1 MTDYDS
7 LILKC
12 EEIDATAKEGCEQPK
27 QREIVDNLDDLAK
40 SVGADQVCDRDS
52 FFSSTS
58 ASVSASGGFGIA
70 SAKGEFQ
77 NHVSEFGESGCTPI
91 YVQALDR
98 TVRQN
103 NMNCII
109 SSNTSNS
116 TVDVS
121 NVNTINLETL
131 PPTETVVN
139 VINQT
144 LAIPDLDQATKDRLV
159 GVLSNDIVV
168 TNSKIVIEAT
178 NDISTNIENIA
189 SLASELETDYN
200 ALLTDVVETEIT
212 QDKGVAA
219 LSADQ
224 KTIIQNRIDQE
235 TNNTQQI
242 INETLTNLNVSS
254 ETNNAITIK
263 SAGDILVTDTDVY
276 ISSISQ
282 VATKSL
288 TAVAATQGAAIA
300 ASIVTDSSTKSDF
313 STFSRGVD
321 SAIDSTYAGM
331 ANFHKT
337 GLGQAV
343 IAIVVVV
350 VIGGVVM
357 SMSKGGGGGG
367 GKGGGD
373 EAASSSH
380 YGSSP
385 YGSSAK
391 MAAMMSFLWPLILL
405 AVVLLALYFAW
416 QKFKDSMNPFSMI
429 GLKPKR
435 M

>member
-1 MTDYDS
+1 MTDYQS
-7 LILKC
+7 LLLKC
-12 EEIDATAKEGCEQPK
+12 EEIDNAEKPEGCQQPT
-27 QREIVDNLDDLAK
+27 EHDIEDNLDDLVK
-40 SVGADQVCDRDS
+40 SVGGDQVCDRKS
-52 FFSSTS
+52 FYNTVSGSASIKAPFTS
-58 ASVSASGGFGIA
+58 AKAQ
-70 SAKGEFQ
+70 FQ
-77 NHVSEFGESGCTPI
+77 AHTSEFEETGCTPI

-98 TVRQN
+98 SIRQN

-109 SSNTSNS
+109 SDNTSN
-116 TVDVS
+116 TTIDVS

-139 VINQT
+139 IINQT
-144 LAIPDLDQATKDRLV
+144 LAIPDLDQATKDKLV
-159 GVLSNDIVV
+159 GVLTNDIVV
-168 TNSKIVIEAT
+168 TGSKIVIEAT

-189 SLASELETDYN
+189 TLSSELQDHYN

-219 LSADQ
+219 LTADH
-224 KTIIQNRIDQE
+224 KTIIQDRINQE

-242 INETLTNLNVSS
+242 INETLTNLNISS
-254 ETNNAITIK
+254 ESSNTITIK
-263 SAGDILVTDTDVY
+263 SAGDILIENTDVY

-282 VATKSL
+282 VAAKSL

-300 ASIVTDSSTKSDF
+300 ASIVTDSTTKGKF

-321 SAIDSTYAGM
+321 SAIDSTFAGM

-343 IAIVVVV
+343 IAIVAVV

-357 SMSKGGGGGG
+357 SMSKGKGGGGS
-367 GKGGGD
+367 GGG
-373 EAASSSH
+373 EAASSY
-380 YGSSP
+380 YGTSP

-391 MAAMMSFLWPLILL
+391 MALMMSYLWPLILL

-416 QKFKDSMNPFSMI
+416 QKFKDTMNPFSMI